1 MNATRLITGFFL
13 CAITSVCFLMSAPAY
28 ASGHSLSFAG
38 GLFNYSS
45 GTFSSTGSTIVLSSD
60 GSLVATG
67 SPYTLDFIGMLTGGG
82 NTNGVLSNV
91 VFDIKNSSG
100 TTVFAGQDAS
110 PAMFV
115 VSGQSAAVLGS
126 FTTTTALSPVAGVT
140 PGGSF
145 AIALSGWNGVTTS
158 GSGSGGTFST
168 PVPEAASSAA
178 MALLLVGGTLAGIRR
193 KGR

>member
-1 MNATRLITGFFL
+1 MNTSRIKSRLYHGAIASLFL
-13 CAITSVCFLMSAPAY
+13 LMSVPAH

-60 GSLVATG
+60 GSLVSTG
-67 SPYTLDFIGMLTGGG
+67 SPYTLDFSGTLTGGG
-82 NTNGVLSNV
+82 NTNGSLSNV
-91 VFDIKNSSG
+91 VFDIKNSVG
-100 TTVFAGQDAS
+100 TTVFAGKDAT

-145 AIALSGWNGVTTS
+145 AIALSGWTGVTTS

-168 PVPEAASSAA
+168 SVPEAGSSAA
-178 MALLLVGGTLAGIRR
+178 LAFLVLGGTMAGIRR
-193 KGR
+193 RRR